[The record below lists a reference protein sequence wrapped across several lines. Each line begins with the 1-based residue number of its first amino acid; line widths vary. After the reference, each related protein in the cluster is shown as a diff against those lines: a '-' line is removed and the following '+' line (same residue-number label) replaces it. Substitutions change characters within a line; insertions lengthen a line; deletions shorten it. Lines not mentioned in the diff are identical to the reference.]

1 MVVSTGLPSPSVY
14 KYSYYPNGN
23 SLASYRTEIDLCYN
37 RCQKYGC
44 THQVSFSFCF
54 GLFFIWNNIKRFI
67 LSYGKL
73 LIFHSSDIHHILF
86 AYTVISLLLLMG
98 LMAQHS
104 VIAYLLYILIFGAY
118 RAK

>member
-23 SLASYRTEIDLCYN
+23 SLASYRAEIDLCYN
-37 RCQKYGC
+37 RCQKYDC

-73 LIFHSSDIHHILF
+73 LIFHSSDIHHYDECLS
-86 AYTVISLLLLMG
+86 YEKSTISHCLHT
-98 LMAQHS
+98 AIHS
-104 VIAYLLYILIFGAY
+104 YKSATFNG
-118 RAK
+118 